1 MKKIIMILV
10 VVLTISTSF
19 AFTDK
24 ETINKQALSAF
35 KTEFAGATEAAWT
48 VNSDFYKVTFTMNEQ
63 KLFAY
68 YNKSGEFMAVTSNI
82 SSLQLP
88 VYLQR
93 SLKKFISNY
102 WISDLFTVTN
112 HDETSYYVTLET
124 ADSKIVLRSD
134 NGSHWSVFQKSE
146 KI

>member
-1 MKKIIMILV
+1 MILV
-10 VVLTISTSF
+10 GVLTVSTSF

-24 ETINKQALSAF
+24 ETINKQALYAF
-35 KTEFAGATEAAWT
+35 KTEFAGATEAAWK

-102 WISDLFTVTN
+102 WISDLFTITN

-124 ADSKIVLRSD
+124 ADLKIVLRSD